1 MLRPSTPP
9 RGAPRPSEIP
19 SGSCLARWEPSCDRS
34 RPPPQSGSTRRG
46 TLLQPPCGNATTTTV
61 SSETIANCIALDA
74 ISSRTRIGGPRQE
87 RTRVVDK
94 EKDWEKEMA
103 EVDRLLKKLPYGE
116 PTPSASSAPTVRKT
130 PAVAPPGADPTAA
143 GQWLGTWARVVL
155 GLLIGIGMTQWP
167 YTHGCGLRL
176 IFYLI
181 GVAAVIAAGTWSAI
195 SSWKRRFGV
204 AHVLAQG
211 LIIFGLVL
219 AAREVLPRIG
229 YAKAEAP
236 WLCRDVVP
244 PSSH

>member
-1 MLRPSTPP
+1 
-9 RGAPRPSEIP
+9 
-19 SGSCLARWEPSCDRS
+19 
-34 RPPPQSGSTRRG
+34 
-46 TLLQPPCGNATTTTV
+46 
-61 SSETIANCIALDA
+61 
-74 ISSRTRIGGPRQE
+74 
-87 RTRVVDK
+87 VVDK

-116 PTPSASSAPTVRKT
+116 PTPSVGSAPTVRNT
-130 PAVAPPGADPTAA
+130 PAVAPPGADLTAA

-176 IFYLI
+176 IFYLL
-181 GVAAVIAAGTWSAI
+181 GVAAVIAAGTWSGI

-204 AHVLAQG
+204 AHVLSQG

-236 WLCRDVVP
+236 WLCPDVVP
-244 PSSH
+244 TSSH